1 MTDSAA
7 RKLTRTQRL
16 LRPVI
21 SLIMRRVY
29 PNCAFLAGKLRIFD
43 RRLDDPDSMTM
54 VAALLLVRAT
64 SESKKASR
72 TIRINGFSRDD
83 APDGSWRVVIE
94 RLPDVTPKPE
104 EDKAA

>member
-1 MTDSAA
+1 MTASAYK
-7 RKLTRTQRL
+7 KLTRTQRL
-16 LRPVI
+16 LRPLV

-64 SESKKASR
+64 SESKKTSR
-72 TIRINGFSRDD
+72 TIRINGFSREDV
-83 APDGSWRVVIE
+83 PDGNWRLVIE
-94 RLPDVTPKPE
+94 RLPDSNPKPADE
-104 EDKAA
+104 TT